1 LIVHYEPEFWVAV
14 AFVLFLVVVWR
25 AGALHALISGLDSRS
40 ARIGQEL
47 DQARQ
52 LREEAEK
59 VLAEYKRKRGEAEA
73 EAAAIISA
81 AKSEAEELTA
91 EAEKR
96 MEEFVTRR
104 TKMAETKIAQAE
116 AQAMADVKA
125 VAAET
130 AVRAAE
136 RVLTDTVKGKTA
148 EDLIANAIKDVKA
161 RLS

>member
-1 LIVHYEPEFWVAV
+1 MHYEPEFWVAV
-14 AFVLFLVVVWR
+14 AFVLFILVVWK
-25 AGALHALISGLDSRS
+25 AGAFHALIAGLDSRS
-40 ARIGQEL
+40 AGIKQQL

-59 VLAEYKRKRGEAEA
+59 VLAEYKKKRGEAES
-73 EAAAIISA
+73 EAAAIIAA
-81 AKSEAEELTA
+81 AKNEAEELTA

-96 MEEFVTRR
+96 MEEFVARR

-116 AQAMADVKA
+116 AQALADVKA

-136 RVLTDTVKGKTA
+136 RVLSDTVKGKAA